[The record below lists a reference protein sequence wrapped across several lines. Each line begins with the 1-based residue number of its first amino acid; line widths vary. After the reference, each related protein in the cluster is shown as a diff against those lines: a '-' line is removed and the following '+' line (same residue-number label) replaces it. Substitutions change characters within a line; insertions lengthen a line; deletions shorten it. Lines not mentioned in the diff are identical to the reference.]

1 MAIQALL
8 GSVARS
14 YLIGLVSGKAFMQS
28 ATGGRVGNYNALAL
42 LERGGYKAT
51 LELPDFVALEKEIK
65 KLGPDL
71 QKEFRVNAKKLGEPT
86 KKEVRKTFK
95 KIGPRGP
102 LGPRKANESKPWA
115 TAERNA
121 RRRYDGFY
129 AMGHDKSKA
138 WQPAY
143 AAINRNSGIDVQY
156 KSRRDSAALAKVPR
170 GQDGTISVVRVR
182 VRKGPLIIADMAG
195 RSQTSMYAKGSYRTR
210 PYTIN
215 LYGRGEVTRT
225 HRINAPNSQLFIE
238 NLRKGREVISNPR
251 GKNGASRYAYPTAEK
266 FMPQYRR
273 NAQILINSTLAE
285 INRRLGTTNV

>member
-14 YLIGLVSGKAFMQS
+14 YLVGLASGKSLMQS
-28 ATGGRVGNYNALAL
+28 ATRGRVGDYNALAL

-51 LELPDFVALEKEIK
+51 LELPDFVALEKEIR

-71 QKEFRVNAKKLGEPT
+71 QKQFRTGAKKLGEPT
-86 KKEVRKTFK
+86 KKEVRKAFK
-95 KIGPRGP
+95 KIGSRGP
-102 LGPRKANESKPWA
+102 LGPRKVNASKPWA
-115 TAERNA
+115 TPERNA

-129 AMGHDKSKA
+129 TGIGKKA

-156 KSRRDSAALAKVPR
+156 KSRKDNQAMAKVPR

-195 RSQTSMYAKGSYRTR
+195 RSQNSMYAKGAYRTA
-210 PYTIN
+210 PYKIN
-215 LYGRGEVTRT
+215 LYGRKEITRT
-225 HRINAPNSQLFIE
+225 HRINAENSQLFIE
-238 NLRKGREVISNPR
+238 NLRRAREALANPR
-251 GKNGASRYAYPTAEK
+251 GRNGASRYAYPTAEK
-266 FMPQYRR
+266 FMPTYRR
-273 NAQILINSTLAE
+273 NAQTLIDSTVAE